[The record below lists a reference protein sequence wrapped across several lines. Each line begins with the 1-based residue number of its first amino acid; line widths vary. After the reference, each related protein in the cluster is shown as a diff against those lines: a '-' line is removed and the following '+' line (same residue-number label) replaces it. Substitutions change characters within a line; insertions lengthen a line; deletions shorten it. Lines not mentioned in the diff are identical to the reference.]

1 MSSAVFAI
9 AVNAAVA
16 CLFAAT
22 YLVIGLSNPSFRRVL
37 WFALAYAIGMG
48 TPVSE
53 LLVRFSDYP
62 QMFAATS
69 SATFLLAFL
78 TTAVG
83 IATFYRQRI
92 PWLALAAILAGSV
105 ALRAAI
111 WGGPRNTLP
120 YELFYQLPFVAATA
134 LCAVLVFRARDRQDW
149 VLGALFLMVSA
160 HFLVKPLVAVT
171 FGSGPTAKAY
181 ADSAYALFSQS
192 SSGILLVAVGLA
204 LVVAVLRKM
213 LGEAQQASEV
223 DPLSGLLNRRGFIR
237 RSDAAIARAASSR
250 GEVALMM
257 LDLDHFKQINDTHGH
272 SVGDRVIVAFARI
285 LMDCCPPKAIV
296 GRIGGEEFAIL
307 LENSSATIARLLGET
322 IRAHLNCR
330 ALDET
335 VRIHA
340 TVSIG
345 LALGDGSTGLSD
357 LAQRADDALYDAKRG
372 GRDRLC
378 IAPPAVVTLQ
388 TAGRALRAAP
398 SGRDLADR

>member
-9 AVNAAVA
+9 AVNAVVA

-22 YLVIGLSNPSFRRVL
+22 YLAIGLSNPSFRRVL
-37 WFALAYAIGMG
+37 WFALAYAVGTG
-48 TPVSE
+48 TPLSE

-62 QMFAATS
+62 QVFAATS

-78 TTAVG
+78 ITAVA
-83 IATFYRQRI
+83 IAAFYRQRI
-92 PWLALAAILAGSV
+92 PWLLLTAIFVGSV

-111 WGGPRNTLP
+111 WGGERNTLS
-120 YELFYQLPFVAATA
+120 YELFYQLPFAAATL

-149 VLGALFLMVSA
+149 VLGALFLLVSA
-160 HFLVKPLVAVT
+160 HFLLKPLVAVT
-171 FGSGPTAKAY
+171 FGSGSTAKAY

-237 RSDAAIARAASSR
+237 RSEAAIARAASSR
-250 GEVALMM
+250 GEVALLM

-272 SVGDRVIVAFARI
+272 SVGDRVIVAFART
-285 LMDCCPPKAIV
+285 LTDCCPPKAIV

-307 LENSSATIARLLGET
+307 LENSSGTIARLLGET

-330 ALDET
+330 ALDEAA
-335 VRIHA
+335 RIHA
-340 TVSIG
+340 TVSVG
-345 LALGDGSTGLSD
+345 LAVGDGSMSLTE
-357 LAQRADDALYDAKRG
+357 LAQRADDALYDAKRS

-378 IAPPAVVTLQ
+378 MAQASLAASRTD
-388 TAGRALRAAP
+388 GRPLA
-398 SGRDLADR
+398 SG